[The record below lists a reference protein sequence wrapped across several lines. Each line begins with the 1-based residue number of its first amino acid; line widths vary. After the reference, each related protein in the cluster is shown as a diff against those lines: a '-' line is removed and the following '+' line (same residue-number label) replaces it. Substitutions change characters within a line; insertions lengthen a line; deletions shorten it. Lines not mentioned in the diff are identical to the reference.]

1 MTTAIGFIGLG
12 QMGLPMAANLTR
24 NSEYKVFAYDLNTQP
39 FETLS
44 KCDAWGKTLFKAGNL
59 DSIEGCEYVVLM
71 LPNSNVTNLVVEGGK
86 TTKGLIDILQ
96 PGAMVIDMGSSNPS
110 ETLRLSRLLAPRGI
124 QFVDAPVSGAVAK
137 AVSGQLTIMVGCDE
151 KRLEDLRPVLEL
163 MGNSLIATGC
173 IASAHTMKALN
184 NYVYAAG
191 LLATSEAVNIA
202 ERLGLDLS
210 VFAYILNHSSGRN
223 VATETKLEQFIL
235 SGIYAG
241 GFSLRL
247 QAKDLKTAA
256 SLQELADFK
265 ARQLSACAELWEQAA
280 STLPADADNTEIHK
294 FLQKM
299 SETCQEKE
307 LVR

>member
-110 ETLRLSRLLAPRGI
+110 ETLRLSRLVGAARYSVCGC
-124 QFVDAPVSGAVAK
+124 SGVWGGRQGRFGA
-137 AVSGQLTIMVGCDE
+137 
-151 KRLEDLRPVLEL
+151 
-163 MGNSLIATGC
+163 
-173 IASAHTMKALN
+173 AH
-184 NYVYAAG
+184 NYG
-191 LLATSEAVNIA
+191 WL
-202 ERLGLDLS
+202 
-210 VFAYILNHSSGRN
+210 
-223 VATETKLEQFIL
+223 
-235 SGIYAG
+235 
-241 GFSLRL
+241 
-247 QAKDLKTAA
+247 
-256 SLQELADFK
+256 
-265 ARQLSACAELWEQAA
+265 
-280 STLPADADNTEIHK
+280 
-294 FLQKM
+294 
-299 SETCQEKE
+299 
-307 LVR
+307 